1 MVTQLCTLARN
12 HWIVHLKF
20 IVCINLLKISRM
32 NLMMK
37 CFYENL
43 KHSSRERNSHSLD
56 IPATRSYQLLVLVSE
71 KSKKLWL
78 SFLHPGKNSQ
88 CSWIGALEFKSWG
101 LVFACDLWNIALTH
115 IICPQLNMTRL
126 YQVWFFLSRNMNT
139 MLFAYVEQF
148 NVIIGSEVDM
158 KKIISFLVNFWQTTN
173 TVHLS
178 PCAYG

>member
-1 MVTQLCTLARN
+1 MVTQLCTFARN
-12 HWIVHLKF
+12 HWIVHLNF

-32 NLMMK
+32 NLKMK

-56 IPATRSYQLLVLVSE
+56 ILATRSNQLLILVSE
-71 KSKKLWL
+71 KSKKFWL
-78 SFLHPGKNSQ
+78 SFLSPWKKQPVLLNQS
-88 CSWIGALEFKSWG
+88 IGIQVMG

-115 IICPQLNMTRL
+115 IICPPLNMTRL
-126 YQVWFFLSRNMNT
+126 YQVWFFLSRNV
-139 MLFAYVEQF
+139 LFGCIEQF

-158 KKIISFLVNFWQTTN
+158 KRIIFFLVNFWQTIN

-178 PCAYG
+178 PCAFG